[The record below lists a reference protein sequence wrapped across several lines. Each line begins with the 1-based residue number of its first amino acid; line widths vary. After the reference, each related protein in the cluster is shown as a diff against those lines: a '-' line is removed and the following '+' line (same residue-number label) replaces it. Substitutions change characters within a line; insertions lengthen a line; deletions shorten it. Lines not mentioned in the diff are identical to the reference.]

1 DRLSGPS
8 SAVPGLPTTACA
20 SSGLREQPTP
30 SWTGAVGYPPVV
42 RLGLLITGIALLV
55 VGVIWI
61 FQGLD
66 VLKGS
71 FMTGEILWAWMGALA
86 VLLGLPLV
94 LRGLRRG

>member
-1 DRLSGPS
+1 
-8 SAVPGLPTTACA
+8 
-20 SSGLREQPTP
+20 
-30 SWTGAVGYPPVV
+30 VGYPPVV
-42 RLGLLITGIALLV
+42 RLGLVITGIALLV

-71 FMTGEILWAWMGALA
+71 FMTGEPFWAWMGALA

>member
-1 DRLSGPS
+1 M
-8 SAVPGLPTTACA
+8 
-20 SSGLREQPTP
+20 
-30 SWTGAVGYPPVV
+30 GYPPVV

-71 FMTGEILWAWMGALA
+71 FMTGEPFWAWMGALA

-94 LRGLRRG
+94 LRGLR

>member
-1 DRLSGPS
+1 
-8 SAVPGLPTTACA
+8 
-20 SSGLREQPTP
+20 
-30 SWTGAVGYPPVV
+30 VGYPPVV
-42 RLGLLITGIALLV
+42 RLGLVITGIALLV

-71 FMTGEILWAWMGALA
+71 FMTGEPFWAWMGALA

-94 LRGLRRG
+94 LRGLR

>member
-1 DRLSGPS
+1 
-8 SAVPGLPTTACA
+8 
-20 SSGLREQPTP
+20 
-30 SWTGAVGYPPVV
+30 VGYPPVV
-42 RLGLLITGIALLV
+42 RLGLVITGIALLV

-66 VLKGS
+66 ILKGS
-71 FMTGEILWAWMGALA
+71 FMTGEPFWAWMGALA

>member
-1 DRLSGPS
+1 M
-8 SAVPGLPTTACA
+8 
-20 SSGLREQPTP
+20 
-30 SWTGAVGYPPVV
+30 GYPPVV

-71 FMTGEILWAWMGALA
+71 FMTGEPFWAWMGALA

>member
-1 DRLSGPS
+1 M
-8 SAVPGLPTTACA
+8 
-20 SSGLREQPTP
+20 
-30 SWTGAVGYPPVV
+30 GYPPVV
-42 RLGLLITGIALLV
+42 RPALLLPGIALLV
-55 VGVIWI
+55 IGVIWI

-71 FMTGEILWAWMGALA
+71 FMTGEPFWAWMGALA

>member
-1 DRLSGPS
+1 
-8 SAVPGLPTTACA
+8 
-20 SSGLREQPTP
+20 
-30 SWTGAVGYPPVV
+30 VGYPPVV

-55 VGVIWI
+55 TGVIWI

-71 FMTGEILWAWMGALA
+71 FMTGEPFWAWMGALA

>member
-1 DRLSGPS
+1 M
-8 SAVPGLPTTACA
+8 
-20 SSGLREQPTP
+20 
-30 SWTGAVGYPPVV
+30 GYPPVV
-42 RLGLLITGIALLV
+42 RLGLVITGIALLV

-71 FMTGEILWAWMGALA
+71 FMTGEPFWAWMGALA